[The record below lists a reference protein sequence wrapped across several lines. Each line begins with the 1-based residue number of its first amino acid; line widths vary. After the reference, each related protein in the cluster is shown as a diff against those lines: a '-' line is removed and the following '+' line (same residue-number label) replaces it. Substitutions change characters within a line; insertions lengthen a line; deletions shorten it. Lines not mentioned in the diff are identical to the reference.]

1 MTSTKPQ
8 EPESTSQ
15 AIPRKRLITI
25 FIGLILGILMAA
37 LDQTIVATA
46 LPTIAGQLDGLE
58 LISWII
64 TAYLLG
70 QAVAMPLYG
79 KVGDYIGRRNSF
91 HLAILI
97 FLGGSIVA
105 GLSQSMEMLIVFRA
119 VQGIG
124 AGGLMIG
131 AQTIMAAIVNP
142 RERAKYMSVMGPM
155 IGVATV
161 LGPLLGGYLTQ
172 HVNWRWIFY
181 INVPIGAA
189 ALIVTAITLK
199 LPREATSKKVD
210 YWGSLFMAAAIT
222 CLMLMLTWGGRRYDW
237 TSPTILWL
245 IAGAVVFTPVWLW
258 IEHKTSEP
266 ILPLHLFRD
275 PVFKINAPLAF
286 ILGVAMFGAVSYL
299 PTYLQLSRG
308 ASATTSGLL
317 MLPLMGG
324 LMAAAVTTGQLIS
337 RTGRYKVFPIVGTAL
352 AAVGMYLLSLMDAST
367 GEWVSGFYMAILG
380 FGIGLIMPTLV
391 LTVQNSVAH
400 HDVGPA
406 TAGVNFF
413 RQVGASFGTALIG
426 SLFVGRLTDELAKNM
441 PAGAASKIGQHA
453 TGITPDELAKLP
465 VSLAHD
471 VVISYADALI
481 PLYRYLVPLLVVGF
495 ILVWFIKE
503 IPLTLTRG
511 GPPRPGDDAPSSAHE
526 SAHAADRVHHGA
538 HAADVP
544 PDLKPHG
551 NHSAGATNTDPA
563 G

>member
-1 MTSTKPQ
+1 MTSAPPRIR
-8 EPESTSQ
+8 EPVSAE
-15 AIPRKRLITI
+15 IPRKKLITI
-25 FIGLILGILMAA
+25 FVGLILGILMAA

-46 LPTIAGQLDGLE
+46 LPTIAGQLDGLD

-70 QAVAMPLYG
+70 QAIAMPLYG

-97 FLGGSIVA
+97 FLTGSVVA

-119 VQGIG
+119 VQGVG

-131 AQTIMAAIVNP
+131 AQTIMAAIVSP

-161 LGPLLGGYLTQ
+161 LGPLLGGFLTQ

-189 ALIVTAITLK
+189 ALIVTGLTLK
-199 LPREATSKKVD
+199 LPREETSKRVD
-210 YWGSLFMAAAIT
+210 YWGSLFMAGAIT

-245 IAGAVVFTPVWLW
+245 IAGAAVFTPIWLL
-258 IEHKTSEP
+258 IEHKTAEP

-275 PVFKINAPLAF
+275 PVFRINAPLAF

-324 LMAAAVTTGQLIS
+324 LMAAAVMTGQLIS
-337 RTGRYKVFPIVGTAL
+337 RTGRYKIFPIVGTAV
-352 AAVGMYLLSLMDAST
+352 AAIGMYLLSFMDAST
-367 GEWVSGFYMAILG
+367 GEWESGIYMAVLG

-400 HDVGPA
+400 HDIGPA

-426 SLFVGRLTDELAKNM
+426 SLFVGRLTTELAKNM
-441 PAGAASKIGQHA
+441 PASAASQIGKHA
-453 TGITPDELAKLP
+453 TGITPDQLAKLP
-465 VSLAHD
+465 SSLAHD

-481 PLYRYLVPLLVVGF
+481 PLYRYLVPLLIAGF

-503 IPLTLTRG
+503 IPLTMTGNRG
-511 GPPRPGDDAPSSAHE
+511 RHPDDGERTH
-526 SAHAADRVHHGA
+526 RGA
-538 HAADVP
+538 HVADVP
-544 PDLKPHG
+544 VDQTRRG
-551 NHSAGATNTDPA
+551 
-563 G
+563 